1 MVLFLRSYTEP
12 SRPNNTPEDTP
23 STPPG
28 GGTRTVLGESPSA
41 VKPCLEGPIREQ
53 KENALESACDR
64 MLAYPFFMSS
74 ASQPP
79 SFPDGSL
86 DSALRPGIWDEY
98 VGQGHVKANVRVA
111 LDAAKKRGDMPE
123 HILFYGPP
131 GVGKTTLAHLVAAT
145 LDAPLK
151 TTSGVA
157 IERAGD
163 LAAILTN
170 LEPGSVLFIDE
181 IHRLGTKIEELLY
194 PALESGALDIVLGKG
209 PSARTVELALPRFT
223 LVGATTRVAQISGP
237 LRSRFGGG
245 TYQLDFYSDEDV
257 RSIVARS
264 ARVLGLEVQPNVV
277 RMIASRSRA
286 TPRVANALLKRVRDY
301 AEVNDRAIDEEA
313 CDKACELFGI
323 DPLGL
328 TKDDRRYLETLET
341 GFRGGPTGIRALAS
355 ALHEDPDT
363 VENVYEPYLLRLGF
377 IERSPRGRIITEK
390 GRNYIKS

>member
-1 MVLFLRSYTEP
+1 MS
-12 SRPNNTPEDTP
+12 
-23 STPPG
+23 STPLEPNDK
-28 GGTRTVLGESPSA
+28 A
-41 VKPCLEGPIREQ
+41 V
-53 KENALESACDR
+53 A
-64 MLAYPFFMSS
+64 
-74 ASQPP
+74 
-79 SFPDGSL
+79 PDIAL
-86 DSALRPGIWDEY
+86 DSTLRPSIWDEY
-98 VGQGHVKANVRVA
+98 IGQGHVKANVRVA

-131 GVGKTTLAHLVAAT
+131 GVGKTTLAHLVALT
-145 LDAPLK
+145 LDVPLK
-151 TTSGVA
+151 STSGVA

-194 PALESGALDIVLGKG
+194 PALENGSLDIILGKG

-223 LVGATTRVAQISGP
+223 LVGATTKVAQISGP

-245 TYQLDFYSDEDV
+245 TYQLDFYSEEDL
-257 RSIVARS
+257 RAIIARS
-264 ARVLGLEVQPNVV
+264 ARVLGLSVPKEVVN
-277 RMIASRSRA
+277 MLATRSRA

-301 AEVNDRAIDEEA
+301 SEVHELPMDEATCE
-313 CDKACELFGI
+313 KACALFGI

-328 TKDDRRYLETLET
+328 TKDDRRYLETIQK
-341 GFRGGPTGIRALAS
+341 GFKGGPAGIRALAS

-377 IERSPRGRIITEK
+377 IERSPRGRMLTQK
-390 GRNYIKS
+390 GYDYVRADVPLR